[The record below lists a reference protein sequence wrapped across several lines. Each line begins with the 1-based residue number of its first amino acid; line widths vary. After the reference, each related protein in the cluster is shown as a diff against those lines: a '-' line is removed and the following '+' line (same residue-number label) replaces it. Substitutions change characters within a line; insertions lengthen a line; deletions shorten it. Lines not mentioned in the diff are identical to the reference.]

1 LVCTGGT
8 IRGNSPALGCERATT
23 KRLLASKLRSRK
35 MNAMADP
42 RSKHREGGFT
52 LLELLIVVAIT
63 VVVAAIAIPNII
75 NGIAQYRLRGAAS
88 DLSGLIQKGRMLAV
102 SQNRQ
107 YALRQTTDSSGF
119 SYAWVDLNNDGSK
132 NANED
137 VNSLYLPRGVVFDS
151 SSGAPSYSSMSL
163 GFTPASPPRLPVFT
177 ARGLPCVVSGGAC
190 TATGQGYIQYLR
202 QDRTI
207 GATAWAAVTV
217 TPAGRVR
224 VWTWNGS
231 AWQ

>member
-1 LVCTGGT
+1 LVCYGDT
-8 IRGNSPALGCERATT
+8 IRGNSPTLGCERATT
-23 KRLLASKLRSRK
+23 KHLLANKLRSRK

-88 DLSGLIQKGRMLAV
+88 DLSGLIQKSRMLSV
-102 SQNRQ
+102 SQNKQ
-107 YALRQTTDSSGF
+107 YPVHRTTTGGF
-119 SYAWVDLNNDGSK
+119 DYAWADLDNDFTLDD
-132 NANED
+132 NEKI
-137 VNSLYLPRGVVFDS
+137 NSLQLPRGVVFDS
-151 SSGAPSYSSMSL
+151 GGGGLSLSSMSL
-163 GFTPASPPRLPVFT
+163 GFTPVIGLPVFT

-202 QDRTI
+202 QDRSI